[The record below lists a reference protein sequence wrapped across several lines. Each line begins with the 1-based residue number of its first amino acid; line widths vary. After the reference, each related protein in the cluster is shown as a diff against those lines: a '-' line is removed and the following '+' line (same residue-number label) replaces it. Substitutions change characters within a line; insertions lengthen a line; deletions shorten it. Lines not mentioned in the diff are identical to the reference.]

1 MPKKKNNK
9 KKEDGEK
16 KGNLKKEQIKNCK
29 QYLDLDLSSKSA
41 GGLLPY
47 KLILDSLSQALELK
61 DQTDESST
69 NKLREIFLSV
79 NNTNID
85 LKISNLNKKLEKPLQ
100 QDVDKANEVFNANH
114 KRCEDKRKFHNLLVE
129 KGNKLQE
136 DRNEMINKYEKE
148 RQDLVKA
155 SEDYVKGLQAKTD
168 PKDPERKKIID
179 ENQRLKNEIQKF
191 IDEGMKMK
199 DDFDKQLKEGG
210 FDIKSFE
217 EKSKLDF
224 QNTIESFQQK
234 AQGGILLNTSLKTEL
249 LQLKKRNEELEKFQ
263 KMANDQY
270 NKLQQEIKNKIDE
283 SIRISTENLEMQNR
297 ITESQNNKE
306 ELLKLLKE
314 QQSVMKKLNMMKSL
328 NEKYID
334 QYEELSGEK
343 IKKKKKKKNKN
354 KKNKK
359 KVNTSSTTESTT
371 EHEHDHSGCGHDHG
385 HEPENDN
392 ASDSGEEEE
401 KEEPYGCCCGHDHH
415 H

>member
-79 NNTNID
+79 SNTNID
-85 LKISNLNKKLEKPLQ
+85 LKISNINKKLEKPLQ
-100 QDVDKANEVFNANH
+100 QDLDKANEVFNASH

-136 DRNEMINKYEKE
+136 DRNEMINRYEKE
-148 RQDLVKA
+148 RQDLVKE

-199 DDFDKQLKEGG
+199 DDFDKQLKEGS

-263 KMANDQY
+263 KMANEQY

-283 SIRISTENLEMQNR
+283 SIRISTENIEMQNR
-297 ITESQNNKE
+297 ITQSQNNKE
-306 ELLKLLKE
+306 EILKLMKE
-314 QQSVMKKLNMMKSL
+314 QQSVMKKLNMMRSL
-328 NEKYID
+328 NDKYTD
-334 QYEELSGEK
+334 QYEELTGEK
-343 IKKKKKKKNKN
+343 LKKKKKKKNKN

-371 EHEHDHSGCGHDHG
+371 EHEHVHCGCGHDLG
-385 HEPENDN
+385 PDN

-401 KEEPYGCCCGHDHH
+401 KEEPHGCCCGHDHH

>member
-1 MPKKKNNK
+1 
-9 KKEDGEK
+9 
-16 KGNLKKEQIKNCK
+16 
-29 QYLDLDLSSKSA
+29 LDLSSKSA

-61 DQTDESST
+61 EQTDESST

-79 NNTNID
+79 SNTNID
-85 LKISNLNKKLEKPLQ
+85 LKISNINKKLEKPLQ
-100 QDVDKANEVFNANH
+100 QDLDKANEVFNASH

-136 DRNEMINKYEKE
+136 DRNEMINRYEKE
-148 RQDLVKA
+148 RQDLVKE

-199 DDFDKQLKEGG
+199 DDFDKQLKEGS

-263 KMANDQY
+263 KMANEQY

-283 SIRISTENLEMQNR
+283 SIRISTENIEMQNR
-297 ITESQNNKE
+297 ITQSQNNKE
-306 ELLKLLKE
+306 EILKLMKE
-314 QQSVMKKLNMMKSL
+314 QQRVMKKLNMMRSL
-328 NEKYID
+328 NDKYTD
-334 QYEELSGEK
+334 QYEELTGEK
-343 IKKKKKKKNKN
+343 LKKKKKKKNKN

-371 EHEHDHSGCGHDHG
+371 EHEHDHCGCGHDHG
-385 HEPENDN
+385 PDN

-401 KEEPYGCCCGHDHH
+401 KEEPHGCCCGHDHH
-415 H
+415 

>member
-79 NNTNID
+79 SNTNID
-85 LKISNLNKKLEKPLQ
+85 LKISNINKKLEKPLQ
-100 QDVDKANEVFNANH
+100 QDLDKANEVFNASH

-136 DRNEMINKYEKE
+136 DRNEMINRYEKE
-148 RQDLVKA
+148 RQDLVKE

-199 DDFDKQLKEGG
+199 DDFDKQLKEGS

-249 LQLKKRNEELEKFQ
+249 LQIKKRNEELEKFQ
-263 KMANDQY
+263 KMANEQY

-306 ELLKLLKE
+306 ELLKLMKE
-314 QQSVMKKLNMMKSL
+314 QQSVMKKLNMMRSL
-328 NEKYID
+328 NDKYTD
-334 QYEELSGEK
+334 QYEELTGEK
-343 IKKKKKKKNKN
+343 LKKKKKKKNKN

-371 EHEHDHSGCGHDHG
+371 EHEHDHCGCGHDHG
-385 HEPENDN
+385 HEHDN

-401 KEEPYGCCCGHDHH
+401 KEEPHGCCCGHDHH

>member
-79 NNTNID
+79 SNTNID
-85 LKISNLNKKLEKPLQ
+85 LKISNINKKLEKPLQ
-100 QDVDKANEVFNANH
+100 QDLDKANEVFNASH

-136 DRNEMINKYEKE
+136 DRNEMINRYEKE
-148 RQDLVKA
+148 RQDLVKE

-199 DDFDKQLKEGG
+199 DDFDKQLKEGS

-263 KMANDQY
+263 KMANEQY

-283 SIRISTENLEMQNR
+283 SIRISTENIEMQNR
-297 ITESQNNKE
+297 ITQSQNNKE
-306 ELLKLLKE
+306 EILKLMKE
-314 QQSVMKKLNMMKSL
+314 QQSVMKKLNMMRSL
-328 NEKYID
+328 NDKYTD
-334 QYEELSGEK
+334 QYEELTGEK
-343 IKKKKKKKNKN
+343 LKKKKKKKNKN

-371 EHEHDHSGCGHDHG
+371 EHEHDHCGCGHDHG
-385 HEPENDN
+385 PDN

-401 KEEPYGCCCGHDHH
+401 KEEPHGCCCGHDHH